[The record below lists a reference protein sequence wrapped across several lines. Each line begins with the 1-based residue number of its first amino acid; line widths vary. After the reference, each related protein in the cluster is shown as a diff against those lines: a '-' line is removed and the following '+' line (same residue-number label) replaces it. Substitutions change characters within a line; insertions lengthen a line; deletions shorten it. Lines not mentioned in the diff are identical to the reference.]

1 MKHLALA
8 SIALALSALPALAD
22 LPQDAASA
30 AALGQVDF
38 TYNRSRPTPSAAE
51 RTPLQAKGVKL
62 RDTILATPALRDRR
76 GFALHASVVLEQPV
90 ASRVGDPD
98 MVWGGVI
105 SRRINVTRSQPD
117 AAGRYPGDGE
127 GPVLRYMI
135 NKTDKALGAD
145 DSGFF
150 TLPEQRQEGGGILR
164 FTRAGNAYTII
175 TPAGLPG
182 FVPVSIGEYLG
193 ATAAQLE
200 KAGSPDQAAE
210 MRQGLAGLA
219 PGARTAPYCM
229 TRAAPTANLSGRCAE
244 PGARPMM
251 RVNPALG
258 AGAGAASKARVIVLI
273 VPQLGTIGD
282 AQERRRLIAAASQLD
297 MTALQAMLGGAEGR
311 GV

>member
-1 MKHLALA
+1 MKHLTLA
-8 SIALALSALPALAD
+8 SIALGLSAIPALAD

-51 RTPLQAKGVKL
+51 RTPLQAKGVRL
-62 RDTILATPALRDRR
+62 RDTILATPALKDRR

-90 ASRVGDPD
+90 AAGDPD

-150 TLPEQRQEGGGILR
+150 TLPEQRKEAGGILR
-164 FTRAGNAYTII
+164 FTRAGSEYTVI
-175 TPAGLPG
+175 TPAGTPG

-193 ATAAQLE
+193 ATAAWQE
-200 KAGSPDQAAE
+200 KAGSPEQAAE
-210 MRQGLAGLA
+210 MRQALAGLA
-219 PGARTAPYCM
+219 PGGRAAPYCM

-258 AGAGAASKARVIVLI
+258 AGVGAASKARVIVLI

-282 AQERRRLIAAASQLD
+282 AQERRRLIAAAGQLD
-297 MTALQAMLGGAEGR
+297 MTALQAMLGG
-311 GV
+311 

>member
-8 SIALALSALPALAD
+8 LIALGFSVVPALAEIT
-22 LPQDAASA
+22 QDAASA

-51 RTPLQAKGVKL
+51 KTPLQAKGVKL
-62 RDTILATPALRDRR
+62 RDMILATPALKDRR

-90 ASRVGDPD
+90 ASRAGDPD

-127 GPVLRYMI
+127 GPVLRYLI
-135 NKTDKALGAD
+135 NKEGKALGGD

-150 TLPEQRQEGGGILR
+150 TLPEQRQESGGVLR
-164 FTRAGNAYTII
+164 FTRAGSEYIVI
-175 TPAGLPG
+175 TPAGAPG
-182 FVPVSIGEYLG
+182 FVRVSIGDYLG
-193 ATAAQLE
+193 ATAARLE
-200 KAGSPDQAAE
+200 TSGSAQEAVQ
-210 MRQGLAGLA
+210 MRQALAGLSA
-219 PGARTAPYCM
+219 GERAAPYCA
-229 TRAAPTANLSGRCAE
+229 TRAEPTENLRGRCGQA
-244 PGARPMM
+244 GARPMM

-258 AGAGAASKARVIVLI
+258 GGTGASSKARIIVLM

-297 MTALQAMLGGAEGR
+297 LASVQALLGG
-311 GV
+311 